1 MDIVFYKSHIGFM
14 STAQATIEANWT
26 TDENPFIMFGSWEN
40 LDKEIVA
47 GKGYGTY
54 IMNQLEKEIER
65 RNV

>member
-1 MDIVFYKSHIGFM
+1 MDIVFYKSHIGYM
-14 STAQATIEANWT
+14 STAQATIEANRT
-26 TDENPFIMFGSWEN
+26 TGENQFIMFDFCGN
-40 LDKEIVA
+40 LDKEIVV